1 MMTIINIFLSVV
13 LDTYAAIN
21 DEQTSKEDK
30 SEPTS
35 DGPELKSSAKVAPMP
50 QTLNLQAKKPDPL
63 GDVGERLREVRQE
76 YGAGSDEYK
85 SVMKEA
91 SDLKEEKL
99 REQNAVE

>member
-1 MMTIINIFLSVV
+1 
-13 LDTYAAIN
+13 
-21 DEQTSKEDK
+21 
-30 SEPTS
+30 
-35 DGPELKSSAKVAPMP
+35 MP

-99 REQNAVE
+99 REQNAVEAKKSEIDTGENEPKEEKLREQNAVEAKKVKLIPGKTSQKKINEN